1 MIEADQGAVRI
12 EQDRD
17 AVEAQLGAEGAPQ
30 RLREPGDG
38 HPAHLGL
45 LDEVQVL
52 PGLARVGPPGL
63 DLDEDERG
71 AVEHDQ
77 IELAEAR
84 PVVAGEHLEAE
95 ALEMLGGDVLAALAR
110 RMPDVGHGLRRYAGN
125 CDVSARRLQKEC
137 DNFVPTSLR
146 RLQLAGRPVNHPV
159 MRQSPSVR
167 ATYAVRPPR
176 RGFARPDSTGF
187 LACAAF
193 ASL

>member
-17 AVEAQLGAEGAPQ
+17 AVEAQLGAEGAPR

-125 CDVSARRLQKEC
+125 CDVSARQRQKDC
-137 DNFVPTSLR
+137 DNFVPTSSR
-146 RLQLAGRPVNHPV
+146 RAPLARRPGKHPPK
-159 MRQSPSVR
+159 RKKTPPPPPYS
-167 ATYAVRPPR
+167 VRPPPP
-176 RGFARPDSTGF
+176 GGPRPP
-187 LACAAF
+187 
-193 ASL
+193 